1 MSELENV
8 LDTNPLRP
16 TRRFMTVAFAVG
28 TVLGFVVSFAF
39 YKYLVIVGHWDM
51 KVHLFPTILFFWGLA
66 FAVPMGSITVRVMY
80 LTLVMGYAGL
90 EQYQKLSVQ
99 FKEAQDDLKK
109 AHEELKKDI
118 RPLLDKANV
127 VLDQVPPMVEDI
139 KVVLEKARAMGDD
152 VVSIAH
158 RVNTATHEL
167 NGSFNVKVLE
177 AKLDVLGKSL
187 ATIAKAFGGENG
199 EIKEP
204 EILEFDP
211 TKLAARKRR

>member
-8 LDTNPLRP
+8 LDANPLRP

-28 TVLGFVVSFAF
+28 TLLGFVVSFAF
-39 YKYLVIVGHWDM
+39 YKYLVIVGQWDM

-109 AHEELKKDI
+109 AHEELKRTSAPSWTRRMSSWTRF
-118 RPLLDKANV
+118 RPWSKTSRSSSRRPV
-127 VLDQVPPMVEDI
+127 RWGMTSSRSP
-139 KVVLEKARAMGDD
+139 
-152 VVSIAH
+152 IA
-158 RVNTATHEL
+158 
-167 NGSFNVKVLE
+167 
-177 AKLDVLGKSL
+177 
-187 ATIAKAFGGENG
+187 
-199 EIKEP
+199 
-204 EILEFDP
+204 
-211 TKLAARKRR
+211 